1 MFLNYSWYEFGN
13 MKNRQANRKKL
24 EEDLFDTILLLENKK
39 ECRAFFED
47 ICTPAEIEAM
57 ADRWRVAQLLVQEIP
72 YRVISEKT
80 GVSLA
85 TVTRVARFL
94 FNGNSG
100 YKIILERMR
109 AENE

>member
-1 MFLNYSWYEFGN
+1 MKKHQE
-13 MKNRQANRKKL
+13 KNRRLL
-24 EEDLFDTILLLENKK
+24 EEELFTALLALKDRK

-47 ICTPAEIEAM
+47 ICTPSEIEAM
-57 ADRWRVAQLLVQEIP
+57 SDRWQVARLLVKEMP
-72 YRVISEKT
+72 YREISEKT

-100 YKIILERMR
+100 YKTVIERLEK
-109 AENE
+109 

>member
-1 MFLNYSWYEFGN
+1 MKKHPE
-13 MKNRQANRKKL
+13 KNRKNI
-24 EEDLFDTILLLENKK
+24 EEELFAAILKVGDRK

-57 ADRWRVAQLLVQEIP
+57 ADRWQVAKLLVKGIP
-72 YRVISEKT
+72 YREISEKT

-100 YKIILERMR
+100 YKTIIERM
-109 AENE
+109 ENKS